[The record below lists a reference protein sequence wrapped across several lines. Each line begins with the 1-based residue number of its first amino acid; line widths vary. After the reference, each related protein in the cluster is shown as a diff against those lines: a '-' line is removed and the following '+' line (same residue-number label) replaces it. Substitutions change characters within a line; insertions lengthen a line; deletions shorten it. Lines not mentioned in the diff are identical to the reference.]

1 MSAPESTTSLN
12 PGQCAALDLRRD
24 MIVSAGAGAGKTRV
38 LGLRVLALLE
48 LGYARIDEIVAITF
62 TEKAAAEMRERVQ
75 SLLLARIQELEL
87 VHDKLCLPRLKLAQ
101 SEFSRNRISTVHSF
115 CYRLLREYAW
125 EAGLEPNAAILDERR
140 QASARDAAIR
150 NVLLRGNLDEDAA
163 LAAALTRLGAAM
175 PLRDLRDA
183 VEALLRERNVGG
195 PALQLAAQR
204 WAEPEAEIARR
215 VHEHAELLEAALAPV
230 HEAISQLNFKA
241 AKAAPGDK
249 LSELMLELK
258 QADVEALTSLLL
270 TANHSPRSFG
280 SRGAASK
287 WKHDPEALE
296 QGRAAVQEIANA
308 FAEAVS
314 RVPLQ
319 VDEAFERR
327 AGAVLRDLWEVFQ
340 RVAREYAEACA
351 GGLDFLDL
359 ELRTL
364 ALLKDSA
371 ETRDELARRMR
382 FLLVDEFQ
390 DTNPTQAEL
399 FALLRQAD
407 ETPGRFFAVGDAK
420 QSVYGFRG
428 SDVSIFN
435 RALTEIP
442 KRNKASGAGKLPL
455 DPPWGLVCDDTK
467 EQRGG
472 VVRLAHNYRTVAP
485 VLELGNRVFQ
495 KVFTVPDP
503 QPHDAQPQDMI
514 VGSDAV
520 PILKPVELHF
530 LPKPKASKPDE
541 DAARVRRD
549 DEAEFIAQR
558 VKALRDGGVPLR
570 DIAILVRRGT
580 RNWEYRGAFA
590 RHDLPLLV
598 LGEAGLFSTQEG
610 QDCLNL
616 LRALANP
623 ADDIAMLGLLR
634 SPLAGLSDRYLTELA
649 LRHDRGSPILARLQA
664 DATSAPPEAATFLAR
679 FAALRERA
687 GRDAPAL
694 LLTEALAQCG
704 YALAV
709 GCGFDAEQRL
719 GNVERVVDVVRET
732 QQEFPA
738 LALLVRELLNR
749 LDAGDRESQG
759 TPESS
764 ADGVRLL
771 TVHKAKGLEFPVV
784 IVPDLAASPGGGG
797 GGVVR
802 CWPVAP
808 GQPLG
813 LWLRST
819 DEDSLGDSQCDLYG
833 GLAAKDHAAR
843 AEAEERRILY
853 VAWTRAQSRLILVG
867 TAGAE
872 IKGGGWAGLL
882 SQALGISEWGDA
894 SAEPALDLQ
903 WRGPVER
910 TDPKSH
916 APSILRARAALES
929 GSLDLPEAI
938 DASLCVEPVAAPAA
952 WVKPDAVE
960 FGTLVH
966 AAMELHMR
974 AAGAE
979 AGMLEAGGSELAA
992 HVQRARQALATR
1004 PVALRER
1011 PEFSLLTPQGARRFD
1026 LLREL
1031 EGDTYEIIDYKTDR
1045 VQGDL
1050 QAHAEAEHG
1059 QQLRAYARSLVE
1071 MLSARGKP
1079 PRLVRT
1085 FVCFTGPDA
1094 LNPAERLVEI
1104 SPD

>member
-1 MSAPESTTSLN
+1 MKAPASTSSLN
-12 PGQCAALDLRRD
+12 PGQCAALDLQRD
-24 MIVSAGAGAGKTRV
+24 MIVSAGAGAGKTQV

-48 LGYARIDEIVAITF
+48 HGHARIDEIVAFTF

-75 SLLLARIQELEL
+75 SLLLGRIQELEL
-87 VHDKLCLPRLKLAQ
+87 VKDKVFLPRLKQAQ

-115 CYRLLREYAW
+115 CYCLLGEYAW
-125 EAGLEPNAAILDERR
+125 EAGLEPNAPILDERR
-140 QASARDAAIR
+140 QASARDAATR
-150 NVLLRGNLDEDAA
+150 AVLLRGNLDEDAA
-163 LAAALTRLGAAM
+163 LAGALSRLGSAM

-183 VEALLRERNVGG
+183 VESLLRERNVGG
-195 PALQLAAQR
+195 PALQLAAKR
-204 WAEPEAEIARR
+204 WAEPDAETARR
-215 VHEHAELLEAALAPV
+215 RQEHAELLEAAMAPV
-230 HEAISQLNFKA
+230 HEAMSQLDFKA
-241 AKAAPGDK
+241 AKSATGDK

-258 QADVEALTSLLL
+258 QADAVAMTSLLL
-270 TANHSPRSFG
+270 TSAGRPRSFA
-280 SRGAASK
+280 SKGAASR

-296 QGRAAVQEIANA
+296 QGRADVQELANL
-308 FAEAVS
+308 FADAMAQ
-314 RVPLQ
+314 VPLGL
-319 VDEAFERR
+319 DEAFERR
-327 AGAVLRDLWEVFQ
+327 AGAVLCDLWEVFQ

-359 ELRTL
+359 ELRAL

-371 ETRDELARRMR
+371 DTRAEIARRMR

-390 DTNPTQAEL
+390 DTNPTQAAL

-407 ETPGRFFAVGDAK
+407 DTPGRFFAVGDSK

-442 KRNKASGAGKLPL
+442 ARNKKSGAGKLPL
-455 DPPWGLVCDDTK
+455 APPWGLVCDDSK

-472 VVRLAHNYRTVAP
+472 VIRLAHNYRTVAP

-495 KVFTVPDP
+495 CVFTVPDP
-503 QPHDAQPQDMI
+503 QPHDACPQDMI
-514 VGSDAV
+514 AGSSAA

-530 LPKPKASKPDE
+530 LPKPKHGKPDE

-549 DEAEFIAQR
+549 DEAEFIAKR
-558 VKALRDGGVPLR
+558 VEALRDEGVPLR

-590 RHDLPLLV
+590 RHDLSLLV

-623 ADDIAMLGLLR
+623 GDDIAMLGLLR

-649 LRHDRGSPILARLQA
+649 LRHDRRQSILARLQA
-664 DATSAPPEAATFLAR
+664 DAAAAPPEARTFLAR

-719 GNVERVVDVVRET
+719 GNIDRIVEVVRET

-749 LDAGDRESQG
+749 LEAGDGESQG
-759 TPESS
+759 TPESG

-784 IVPDLAASPGGGG
+784 IVPDLAATPGGGG
-797 GGVVR
+797 GGVIR

-808 GQPLG
+808 DQPLG

-819 DEDSLGDSQCDLYG
+819 EEESLGDSQCDLYAH
-833 GLAAKDHAAR
+833 LASKDHAAR

-853 VAWTRAQSRLILVG
+853 VAWTRAKSRLILVG
-867 TAGAE
+867 TVGQE
-872 IKGGGWAGLL
+872 IKSNGWAQLL
-882 SQALGISEWGDA
+882 AQSLGVCQWGDA
-894 SAEPALDLQ
+894 SAEAALSLQ

-910 TDPKSH
+910 SAPRSH
-916 APSILRARAALES
+916 ALSIRRARGALKE
-929 GSLDLPEAI
+929 GSLELPEVI
-938 DASLCVEPVAAPAA
+938 DSSLCVAHTAVPTV
-952 WVKPDAVE
+952 WIKPDAAE

-966 AAMELHMR
+966 AAMERHIR

-979 AGMLEAGGSELAA
+979 AGVLDAGDSELAA
-992 HVQRARQALATR
+992 HFQRARQALATR

-1011 PEFSLLTPQGARRFD
+1011 PEFGLLTPQGARRLD

-1045 VQGDL
+1045 VQGEL
-1050 QAHAEAEHG
+1050 QAHAETEHG
-1059 QQLRAYARSLVE
+1059 PQLRVYARSLVE
-1071 MLSARGKP
+1071 MLTARGKP
-1079 PRLVRT
+1079 PQLVRT

-1104 SPD
+1104 PPE